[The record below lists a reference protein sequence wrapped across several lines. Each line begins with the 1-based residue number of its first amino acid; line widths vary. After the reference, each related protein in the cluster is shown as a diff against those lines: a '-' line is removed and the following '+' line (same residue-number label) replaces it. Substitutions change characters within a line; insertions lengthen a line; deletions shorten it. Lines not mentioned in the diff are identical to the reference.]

1 MYCHTCGARL
11 PQALSYCNHCGAN
24 LGTLKDHGQA
34 GTAGTA
40 TSTRNTVDSAASRAH
55 GALDQA
61 GNVAATKASA
71 AAEGVLRAA
80 HGVVD
85 KAAQAAAPATA
96 WLGDKEQ
103 AVRDAQQQ
111 LNSYVNENPVKALLI
126 AFAAG
131 VFVGKIIL

>member
-1 MYCHTCGARL
+1 MESPDR
-11 PQALSYCNHCGAN
+11 N
-24 LGTLKDHGQA
+24 QA

-40 TSTRNTVDSAASRAH
+40 TSTRNAVDSAASRAH

-61 GNVAATKASA
+61 GTAAATKASA

-80 HGVVD
+80 HGAVD
-85 KAAQAAAPATA
+85 KAAQVAAPATA
-96 WLGDKEQ
+96 WLSDKEQ

-111 LNSYVNENPVKALLI
+111 LTSYVNENPVKSLLI

-131 VFVGKIIL
+131 VVVGKIIL